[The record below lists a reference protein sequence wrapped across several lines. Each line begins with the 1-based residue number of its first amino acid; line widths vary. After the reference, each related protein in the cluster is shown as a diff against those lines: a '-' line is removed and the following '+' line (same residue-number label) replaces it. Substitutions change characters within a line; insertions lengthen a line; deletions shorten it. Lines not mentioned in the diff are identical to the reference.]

1 MHSPER
7 TLSEVKV
14 RRPLRGQPGMHRAGR
29 EDHRHRH
36 PLGALAACRSARGG
50 SPRRAPPPRPRRGCA
65 RARPA
70 ARSAAAGRE
79 GAVDLAPPRRRTAAT
94 IAAKRAFET
103 NGLSSCRISVCELSW
118 SSTFLRLPNRVFSAH
133 HPMLAQAVDR
143 RVGHLAEVLP
153 EVVAERPVARRQH
166 RGRRVVAHRA
176 DRLLA
181 VLGHRVRARSRA
193 PRPSSPPR
201 SAAGAARRP
210 SKTGRSSAPPVSVL
224 EVGDRADPLAERLA
238 RRPSGP

>member
-1 MHSPER
+1 MVAPDADQHREIMRVDALAGADVERGEGPEA
-7 TLSEVKV
+7 LA
-14 RRPLRGQPGMHRAGR
+14 GQPGMHRAGR

-36 PLGALAACRSARGG
+36 PVGVPGRGRSAPGG
-50 SPRRAPPPRPRRGCA
+50 SPRRAPPPRPRRGSA

-70 ARSAAAGRE
+70 ARSARRR
-79 GAVDLAPPRRRTAAT
+79 PRRCSRSATTAAPNCSS

-118 SSTFLRLPNRVFSAH
+118 SSTFLRLPKRVFSAH

-153 EVVAERPVARRQH
+153 EIVAERPVARAQAPRAAC
-166 RGRRVVAHRA
+166 RRPSSRSPPCRPRPSRA
-176 DRLLA
+176 
-181 VLGHRVRARSRA
+181 ARSRA
-193 PRPSSPPR
+193 PRPSSRRR

-210 SKTGRSSAPPVSVL
+210 RGPAAPRRCRSASRGR
-224 EVGDRADPLAERLA
+224 
-238 RRPSGP
+238 